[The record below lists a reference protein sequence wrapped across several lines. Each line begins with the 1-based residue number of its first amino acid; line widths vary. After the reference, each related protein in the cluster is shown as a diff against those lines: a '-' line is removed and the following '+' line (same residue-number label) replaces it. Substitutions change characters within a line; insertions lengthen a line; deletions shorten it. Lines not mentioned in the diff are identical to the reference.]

1 MEPMVSDEQIPTQW
15 SQPPSA
21 SDEPPSPQTVPGA
34 ATVPVANPLFF
45 TPANRVCAHCGGT
58 IDFDD
63 YCEQCGAKAP
73 SQRDHYEM
81 ELGQGFAGVCDRGRR
96 HARNEDALVLW
107 ADEEDLQIA
116 VACDGVSS
124 APNSDIASLAAA
136 QAITSYLVAERDRM
150 NDADLA
156 GLMYEAMSAGNAAVL
171 ATTPPDAVNPPSCTA
186 AVGIICGDVVIAAN
200 IGDSR
205 VYWLSEDQQAR
216 TGLILTQDHS
226 MAQEEIAAGTPREVA
241 ESGPN
246 SHVITRWLGKD
257 APDLHPN
264 LNRIALD
271 KAGWLVT
278 CSDGLWNYFSEPNE
292 FAGAFFDSVEQD
304 DATALRV
311 ARHWVQAANEKGGHD
326 NITIAI
332 CHAEP
337 ADDQVLD
344 VPTTRTR
351 PAEPVAENAAAAP
364 AAD

>member
-1 MEPMVSDEQIPTQW
+1 
-15 SQPPSA
+15 
-21 SDEPPSPQTVPGA
+21 
-34 ATVPVANPLFF
+34 
-45 TPANRVCAHCGGT
+45 
-58 IDFDD
+58 
-63 YCEQCGAKAP
+63 
-73 SQRDHYEM
+73 
-81 ELGQGFAGVCDRGRR
+81 
-96 HARNEDALVLW
+96 
-107 ADEEDLQIA
+107 
-116 VACDGVSS
+116 
-124 APNSDIASLAAA
+124 
-136 QAITSYLVAERDRM
+136 
-150 NDADLA
+150 
-156 GLMYEAMSAGNAAVL
+156 
-171 ATTPPDAVNPPSCTA
+171 
-186 AVGIICGDVVIAAN
+186 
-200 IGDSR
+200 
-205 VYWLSEDQQAR
+205 
-216 TGLILTQDHS
+216 